1 MNWRRKKDLKRK
13 LLNLLQGKPRKNIFV
28 NKRKHNVHLLYLSKV
43 KMKSKSQK
51 NSLLQ
56 TIAMIPSS
64 QTKTLC
70 PIMMMTSC
78 SGHRHK
84 SNLTTWSKESPGTS
98 WKISCCCKLWWRRRI
113 LVILKDSWP
122 DSKWFTSNQQLVSSQ
137 RRWIQST
144 QLNMSKKSK
153 ERCAR
158 RPSWLVSQQRKPRL
172 VSSSILIR
180 WTSMS

>member
-1 MNWRRKKDLKRK
+1 MLLKRLLNSLKWRGLRQKRRIRTIENVKLRLSGNDLKLKKPPDNNRRLMNWRRKKDLKRK

-28 NKRKHNVHLLYLSKV
+28 NKRRNNVHLLYLSKV

-84 SNLTTWSKESPGTS
+84 SNLTT
-98 WKISCCCKLWWRRRI
+98 
-113 LVILKDSWP
+113 
-122 DSKWFTSNQQLVSSQ
+122 
-137 RRWIQST
+137 
-144 QLNMSKKSK
+144 
-153 ERCAR
+153 
-158 RPSWLVSQQRKPRL
+158 
-172 VSSSILIR
+172 
-180 WTSMS
+180 